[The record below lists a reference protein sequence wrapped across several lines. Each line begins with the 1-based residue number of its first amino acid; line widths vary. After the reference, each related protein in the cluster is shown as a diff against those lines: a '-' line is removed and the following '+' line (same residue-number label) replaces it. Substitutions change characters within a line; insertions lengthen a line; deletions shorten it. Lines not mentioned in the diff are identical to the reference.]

1 MCAFSILVYSLAR
14 FDLAD
19 RGVYQSVQ
27 PRTFCARLLVYDETL
42 AQPHFAVVNCSDVV
56 MCVFY
61 IHVLCTTYIF
71 ASMNCCVEALSVFS
85 SNILTWSADSLYLV
99 Q

>member
-1 MCAFSILVYSLAR
+1 MKVFLRTMCAFSILVYSLAR

-61 IHVLCTTYIF
+61 IHVLCTTWYF
-71 ASMNCCVEALSVFS
+71 CKYELLCQSVECLF
-85 SNILTWSADSLYLV
+85 L
-99 Q
+99 